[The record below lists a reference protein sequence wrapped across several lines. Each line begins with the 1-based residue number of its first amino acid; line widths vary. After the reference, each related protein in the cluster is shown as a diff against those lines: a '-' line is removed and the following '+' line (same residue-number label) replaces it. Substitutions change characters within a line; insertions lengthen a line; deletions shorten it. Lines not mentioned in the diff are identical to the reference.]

1 MHNRPNNVCVCFSK
15 NLKIIGDCDSQ
26 SRNFQSI
33 VCTLV
38 ENVDANGLV
47 PTDDGHITSDSW
59 SLHLQ
64 VILHPNINGSDT
76 KSGFRL
82 EGYLPLAILT
92 LYVYVCV
99 YIHISPFQDVWTIYT
114 YMYTYIHIYI
124 YIYIYTYIHMHIYIH
139 IYIYAYIYTYTYI
152 HIYIY
157 TSRHL

>member
-1 MHNRPNNVCVCFSK
+1 MWVCCKKKAGINSCITVQTVCVCVCFSK

-47 PTDDGHITSDSW
+47 PTDDRHITSDSW
-59 SLHLQ
+59 SLSLQ
-64 VILHPNINGSDT
+64 VILHPNISGSDT

-99 YIHISPFQDVWTIYT
+99 YIASSPLLEPRKPELGW
-114 YMYTYIHIYI
+114 
-124 YIYIYTYIHMHIYIH
+124 
-139 IYIYAYIYTYTYI
+139 
-152 HIYIY
+152 
-157 TSRHL
+157 